1 MDVAE
6 SRPTMR
12 ITTGLGSVGVAA
24 LVAGRPSPFFH
35 CFLSHTPTTVCW
47 RAVRD
52 CDGALW
58 SAIPGKKPRL
68 HSKTRIACPIL
79 PRCAAGPTDWIA
91 PTQLFPFSAK
101 RSPASLTGWHPLLRL
116 ILKPG
121 LYLGCVRFC
130 KSSGL
135 CVAEKMFPPTILALD
150 C

>member
-79 PRCAAGPTDWIA
+79 PRFAAGPTDWIA
-91 PTQLFPFSAK
+91 PNQLFPF
-101 RSPASLTGWHPLLRL
+101 RSEEHTSELQSHSDLVCRLLL
-116 ILKPG
+116 
-121 LYLGCVRFC
+121 
-130 KSSGL
+130 
-135 CVAEKMFPPTILALD
+135 EKK
-150 C
+150 

>member
-1 MDVAE
+1 
-6 SRPTMR
+6 MR

-79 PRCAAGPTDWIA
+79 PRFAAGPTDWIA
-91 PTQLFPFSAK
+91 PNQLFPFSAK

-121 LYLGCVRFC
+121 LYLG
-130 KSSGL
+130 
-135 CVAEKMFPPTILALD
+135 
-150 C
+150 